1 MQTASKKVIN
11 GWAMYDWSNSVYN
24 LVITTTFFPIYF
36 SKIARDNSDS
46 DIVSFMG
53 RKFVNSSLYDYALA
67 AAYLIIAACYPIL
80 TSIADTRGNKKNFM
94 KFFCY
99 MGGIG
104 CMSMYF
110 FTGPENL
117 AFGIIAFMLSGMGF
131 VGSLV
136 FYNAYLPEI
145 AARADQDR
153 ISARGFTF
161 GYVGSVI
168 MQLIAFG
175 LVLAIPNSY
184 LPLRL
189 TFVLVGLWWIGF
201 AQISFA
207 RLPVSVPSIATARSN
222 IFKDGFNEIKEVFHQ
237 IQKLSVLKRFLRSYF
252 FYSMGVQTVMLAATL
267 FGSKMLALEDTN
279 LILTVVI
286 IQLVAIPGAIFISRL
301 SGKFGNIKVL
311 MAVVCIWIFICVA
324 AFATATYAEPLQPQ
338 HKEIADLK
346 TELAKAEDLKL
357 KQDAGAI
364 SEKIKAKQLALAP
377 SQKPVEYCF
386 YALAVAVGLVMGGI
400 QSLSRSTFSKLMPE
414 TKDTS
419 SFFTYYDVTEKL
431 AIVIGM
437 FTFGLVGE
445 FLNMKYSVLFLI
457 VFFAIGLVLLFSTL
471 NKQKSEAALIS
482 NKVYN

>member
-11 GWAMYDWSNSVYN
+11 GWSMYDWANSVYN

-36 SKIARDNSDS
+36 SKIARDESGS
-46 DIVSFMG
+46 DIVTFMG

-67 AAYLIIAACYPIL
+67 SAYLIIAFSYPIL
-80 TSIADTRGNKKNFM
+80 TSIADTRGNKKSFM

-104 CMSMYF
+104 CMCMYF

-117 AFGIIAFMLSGMGF
+117 GLGIAAFMLSGMGF

-161 GYVGSVI
+161 GYIGSVI

-207 RLPVSVPSIATARSN
+207 RLPDSVASIATKGSN
-222 IFKDGFNEIKEVFHQ
+222 IFRDGFVEIRKVYGQ

-267 FGSKMLALEDTN
+267 FGSKVLALADTN

-311 MAVVCIWIFICVA
+311 MGVVLIWILICVA
-324 AFATATYAEPLQPQ
+324 AFLTANYAEPLEPK
-338 HKEIADLK
+338 HKEIAQLK
-346 TELAKAEDLKL
+346 EAQSKAEELKL
-357 KQDAGAI
+357 KAEVGSI
-364 SEKIKAKQLALAP
+364 SEKIRLKEVELAP
-377 SQKPVEYCF
+377 LQQPVEYCF
-386 YALAVAVGLVMGGI
+386 YAIAVFVGLVMGGI

-419 SFFTYYDVTEKL
+419 SFFTYYDVTEKI

-445 FLNMKYSVLFLI
+445 MLGMKYSVLFLI
-457 VFFAIGLVLLFSTL
+457 TFFAIGFLLLYATL
-471 NKQKSEAALIS
+471 MNERKTKAEASIAA
-482 NKVYN
+482 